1 MAHTEIGT
9 CRRMAAPGCGGVRC
23 QAVGGAARLS
33 RSRPALARAPPQAR
47 ATQEAKRMTLCD
59 NEVPAAVAPRW
70 MVRTIVDMGGAGV
83 AR

>member
-1 MAHTEIGT
+1 
-9 CRRMAAPGCGGVRC
+9 
-23 QAVGGAARLS
+23 
-33 RSRPALARAPPQAR
+33 
-47 ATQEAKRMTLCD
+47 MTLCD